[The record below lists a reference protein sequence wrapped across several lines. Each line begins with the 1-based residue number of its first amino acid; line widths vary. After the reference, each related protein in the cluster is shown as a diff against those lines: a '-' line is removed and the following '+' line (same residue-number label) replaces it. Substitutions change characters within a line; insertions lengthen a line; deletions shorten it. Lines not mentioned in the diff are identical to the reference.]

1 MTTTNPR
8 EIAFNGVRLRFD
20 SKKSFDELVSA
31 LMADVG
37 EKPLMIDDLP
47 AKFDSW
53 E

>member
-31 LMADVG
+31 LLADVG
-37 EKPLMIDDLP
+37 EKQMMFVVLP
-47 AKFDSW
+47 A
-53 E
+53 